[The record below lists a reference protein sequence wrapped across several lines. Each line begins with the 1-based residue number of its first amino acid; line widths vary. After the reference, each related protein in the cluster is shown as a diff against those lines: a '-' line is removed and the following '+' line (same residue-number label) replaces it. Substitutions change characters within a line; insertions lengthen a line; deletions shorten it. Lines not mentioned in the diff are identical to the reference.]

1 MVSSK
6 SNRIIATPSQ
16 YAKKHYLYVQEVGTL
31 KSLSPHI
38 SRRDNLVSYL
48 FFIVTKGSGTLY
60 HKGQEYTLQT
70 GDCIFLNCRD
80 EYAHESSVEHPWELS
95 WVHFY
100 GNEMETYYKNYI
112 DQNKEQLF
120 HPDDI
125 SVFQDTLSAIHI
137 AQSKQDSLTEISC
150 HKYLTDLLFFLFTR
164 QESDAKDVPFIQD
177 KLCQVKNYLDESY
190 GKNISLDELS
200 SLFFISKFHL
210 SREFKRIYGITIGN
224 YLLNK
229 RLSAAKKQLRFT
241 DDPVDSISNS
251 CGFADAGYFIK
262 VFKKAEGMTPNQ
274 YRKKW

>member
-1 MVSSK
+1 MISSK

-16 YAKKHYLYVQEVGTL
+16 YARKHYLYVQEVGTL
-31 KSLSPHI
+31 QSLSPHI
-38 SRRDNLVSYL
+38 SKRNNLASYL

-60 HKGQEYTLQT
+60 YKNQEFTLQT
-70 GDCIFLNCRD
+70 GDCIFLNCKE

-100 GNEMETYYKNYI
+100 GNEMESFYQNYI
-112 DQNKEQLF
+112 DQNREQLF

-125 SVFQDTLSAIHI
+125 SDFLNILSEIYT
-137 AQSKQDSLTEISC
+137 AQTRQDSYTEISC
-150 HKYLTDLLFFLFTR
+150 HKYLTDLLFTLFTR
-164 QESDAKDVPFIQD
+164 QEHLPKETQSITD
-177 KLCQVKNYLDESY
+177 KLIQVKNYLDESY
-190 GKNISLDELS
+190 GQNISLDHLS

-241 DDPVDSISNS
+241 NDQIDTISNS
-251 CGFADAGYFIK
+251 CGFVDAGYFIK
-262 VFKKAEGMTPNQ
+262 VFKKSEGMTPNQ